1 MAATPILGRFPPPV
15 SKSKNSKKIKV
26 TVVGLAG
33 DRVGLT
39 SLAHAR
45 RYVKR
50 GVAKWLE
57 GLRIQLLAVSSSP
70 EILDVRP
77 FPVDLHYQDDR
88 SVLKFWSDQRSAGG
102 HSRAA

>member
-1 MAATPILGRFPPPV
+1 MAATPILGRLPPPV
-15 SKSKNSKKIKV
+15 SQSKNSKKIKV
-26 TVVGLAG
+26 TVVGLTG

-57 GLRIQLLAVSSSP
+57 GLKIQLLAVSSSP
-70 EILDVRP
+70 EIIDVRP
-77 FPVDLHYQDDR
+77 FPVDIHYQDGR
-88 SVLKFWSDQRSAGG
+88 AILKFWSDQRSSGG
-102 HSRAA
+102 HSQAA